1 MFNWIKKMFGMEVYK
16 EPIDRDYHF
25 TLPYKLTPSNIMY
38 AIRLLKW
45 KGVWNNVPDDLQLK
59 IEHANKKWRSVK
71 VTKADLDRLDNKT
84 WKIIADK
91 LNLKWSD

>member
-1 MFNWIKKMFGMEVYK
+1 MFNWLKKLFGRKSYDSSK
-16 EPIDRDYHF
+16 GRTYHF
-25 TLPYKLTPSNIMY
+25 SLPYKLSASNVMY
-38 AIRLLKW
+38 AIRMLKW
-45 KGVWNNVPDDLQLK
+45 KGVWNNVPEDLQLK
-59 IEHANKKWRSVK
+59 LEHASSKWRSVK